1 MVNEGLQ
8 HAGHPAKLKGFDAM
22 LMACKSLRNIYT
34 GLGYLEA
41 HNLIIFQFYHLERE
55 TDLLVISILPLSP
68 WLSSKTLELYK
79 SHSDSYFS
87 LPCCNLY
94 IYIYI
99 YIYIYVCM
107 CVCVYI
113 YLVLYHMYFKRPWP
127 IVELRWGINKQTS
140 KRINSLTIDSSER
153 VYPGIFLF

>member
-68 WLSSKTLELYK
+68 
-79 SHSDSYFS
+79 
-87 LPCCNLY
+87 
-94 IYIYI
+94 
-99 YIYIYVCM
+99 
-107 CVCVYI
+107 
-113 YLVLYHMYFKRPWP
+113 
-127 IVELRWGINKQTS
+127 
-140 KRINSLTIDSSER
+140 
-153 VYPGIFLF
+153 